1 MRNIERS
8 VKPEGQDGWDEWE
21 LSILIPLWFGART
34 PWLDQPVVLLL
45 PLSIGLKRRERNH
58 RKGTNR

>member
-21 LSILIPLWFGART
+21 LPTLIPLRFDVAA
-34 PWLDQPVVLLL
+34 PWLDQPVVLVL

-58 RKGTNR
+58 CKGTNR